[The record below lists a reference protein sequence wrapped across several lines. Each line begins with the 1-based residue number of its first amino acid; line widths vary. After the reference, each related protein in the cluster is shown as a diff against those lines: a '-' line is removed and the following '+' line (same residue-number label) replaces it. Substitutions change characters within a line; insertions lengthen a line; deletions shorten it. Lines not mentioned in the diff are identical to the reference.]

1 MPEAPLPNPAPPN
14 QESLDELCRLLRFA
28 QGEFAL
34 IVVECNSTHQQQEL
48 VGQLRQQCPIPFDEL
63 TLAANTTT
71 LFTTIRDAI
80 GDPPPAALMVYGL
93 EGTPDLEPLL
103 MATNQIREE
112 FRQFPFP
119 LVLWV
124 TEGGLKQLIR
134 TAPDFYTWANAVTFQ
149 TPVEYFIDF
158 LDEVIRDVWQQVC
171 QSRENRFLSNAE
183 LGLIPGS
190 LRCRELST
198 SLAVLAAQQVAL
210 SPEQSAALE
219 FVQGRIADQNTPV
232 ARDHYERSLA
242 QWQALVEGH
251 GPESSPTWH
260 ETIGYV
266 QFYLG
271 LWWGNYAVRHQK
283 EFAAACTQA
292 CDYCQA
298 AVQTF
303 EAANRPELAAKYIN
317 YWALALH
324 RLERWDELAT
334 VATQALAWHTAQQ
347 DKFRAARARGFL
359 AEVAIHNQDWL
370 TAQTQAET
378 ALELI
383 QPVADIAP
391 PVSPNGDAPS
401 SQVACDTVAFYAWV
415 NSFHR
420 SWYLFSLGKAQLGQ
434 GHIESAL
441 QTLEQARAVTQP
453 EYDPRLFS
461 DVLEQLRQGY
471 YQQGNYLKAFETRRY
486 KEAIESRFNF
496 RAFVGAGRLQ
506 PKQQVTNP
514 ALPGAEASQDLIAAS
529 GRKPDVQRLVARL
542 AQDEFVL
549 TIIYGPSGVGKSSL
563 LEAGVVPAL
572 KQQRFDNRRVVPVRL
587 RRYGNWRAELLQ
599 AISASEGRVSP
610 GDSNSPQGW
619 GAGGAAQIPAP
630 EATPSHPEDHP
641 TPSPVAPPPEPPA
654 QVEPLLA
661 ALRQQ
666 TQRNR
671 VMVLIFDQFEEFFF
685 ACDQTTDRRCFYHF
699 LRDCLTMPF
708 VKVVLSLREDYIHYL
723 LEWGRLTTLDMV
735 DDNILDKKW
744 LYYLGNFSPAD
755 AQTVIHDLTAL
766 TPYSPEPELVQQV
779 VQDLAG
785 KTGEVRPIELQI
797 VGAQLQAG
805 HLTTLQQYRH
815 QSEAK
820 DVLVQQYLRDVVQE
834 CGPEANQQLADVLLY
849 LLTDEKGTRPLK
861 TRADLA
867 EDLQTLTHHTEVNET
882 AFDLV
887 LQILTQSGLVQQLP
901 ASPADQY
908 QLVHDYLAAFIRSTQ
923 QPLMAQLEQER
934 QKRQAAEKQRAEE
947 QQKRLAAERKQ
958 LRQTQLAAV
967 GLGALAIFAAGA
979 GGFAWRQWQK
989 AARGEV
995 NAKFLAESLAMEAYL
1010 ESGLEQQAVT
1020 QAVKTGQALQSEA
1033 AHYLEPANRFRAIS
1047 SIRDVLYEV
1056 KEQERL
1062 IGHSNWVYSVAF
1074 SPDGETIATASAD
1087 QTVKLWNRQGEE
1099 LQTLQGHSSWVYS
1112 VAFSPDG
1119 QTLATAS
1126 ADPTVK
1132 LWNLRGE
1139 ELQTLQGHN
1148 DAVLSVAFSPNGQT
1162 LATASSDQTV
1172 KLWNRLGEEL
1182 QTLQGHNDA
1191 VLSVAFS
1198 PDGQTLATASSDQT
1212 VKLWNRLGEELQ
1224 TLQGHNDAVYSVAFS
1239 PDGETVAT
1247 ASWDNTVKLWNR
1259 QGKELTTLLGH
1270 SDVVRSVVFSPIGE
1284 IFATASADQTV
1295 KLWNRQGEELEV
1307 FQGHNSFVNSVSFS
1321 PDGETIATA
1330 SADQTVKLWKRQGEG
1345 LTILLDYGDGVMSD
1359 GVMSVAFSPDGE
1371 TIATI
1376 NENQPVKLWNRQGDE
1391 LQTLHGHSGVVRSV
1405 VFSLDG
1411 EMIATASADQTAK
1424 LWNRQGEE
1432 LQTLQG
1438 HSASINEV
1446 AFSPDGETIATASAD
1461 QTVKLWNRQGEE
1473 LQTLQSHNSFINS
1486 VAFSPDGETIATAS
1500 ADQTVKLWNRQGEEL
1515 QTLQG
1520 HSAPIN
1526 SVTFSSDGEIIA
1538 TASAD
1543 QTAKLWNRQGEELQ
1557 TLQGHSSFVNSVTF
1571 SPDGEIIA
1579 TASADQ
1585 TAKLWNRQ
1593 GEELQT
1599 LHGHT
1604 ATVSKVAFSPDGETL
1619 ATASGDS
1626 TVKLWNFQLEDLIAR
1641 GCNWLDTYLV
1651 KQSPELL
1658 MDLAV
1663 CQQQNP
1669 ALMIEAAPMLVQRGE
1684 ELARE
1689 GKDQQAIELFQQ
1701 AINWNDSFD
1710 FDPRQKARDVSTA
1723 QALVVEGETLAKDG
1737 DLGSAAQKLAEAKEL
1752 DASLDFEPESR
1763 AKEVAVNYLINEGS
1777 RLINSGDIDGAV
1789 RAYQKADAFGMEGG
1803 IVTHCD
1809 WNQLVLGWQH
1819 LQPGRKSDVRLRQ
1832 GRCPGSR

>member
-1 MPEAPLPNPAPPN
+1 
-14 QESLDELCRLLRFA
+14 
-28 QGEFAL
+28 
-34 IVVECNSTHQQQEL
+34 
-48 VGQLRQQCPIPFDEL
+48 
-63 TLAANTTT
+63 
-71 LFTTIRDAI
+71 
-80 GDPPPAALMVYGL
+80 
-93 EGTPDLEPLL
+93 
-103 MATNQIREE
+103 
-112 FRQFPFP
+112 
-119 LVLWV
+119 
-124 TEGGLKQLIR
+124 
-134 TAPDFYTWANAVTFQ
+134 
-149 TPVEYFIDF
+149 
-158 LDEVIRDVWQQVC
+158 
-171 QSRENRFLSNAE
+171 
-183 LGLIPGS
+183 
-190 LRCRELST
+190 
-198 SLAVLAAQQVAL
+198 
-210 SPEQSAALE
+210 
-219 FVQGRIADQNTPV
+219 
-232 ARDHYERSLA
+232 
-242 QWQALVEGH
+242 
-251 GPESSPTWH
+251 
-260 ETIGYV
+260 
-266 QFYLG
+266 
-271 LWWGNYAVRHQK
+271 
-283 EFAAACTQA
+283 
-292 CDYCQA
+292 
-298 AVQTF
+298 
-303 EAANRPELAAKYIN
+303 
-317 YWALALH
+317 
-324 RLERWDELAT
+324 LAT

-383 QPVADIAP
+383 QPVADIAS

-434 GHIESAL
+434 GHIESAI
-441 QTLEQARAVTQP
+441 QSLEQAVAVTKP
-453 EYDPRLFS
+453 EYDPKLFS
-461 DVLEQLRQGY
+461 DVLEQLHQGY
-471 YQQGNYLKAFETRRY
+471 YQQGDYLKAFETRRY

-542 AQDEFVL
+542 AQVEFVL

-619 GAGGAAQIPAP
+619 GGGGAAQIPAP
-630 EATPSHPEDHP
+630 EATPSQTEDHP

-901 ASPADQY
+901 AAPDDQY

-1047 SIRDVLYEV
+1047 SIREVLYGV

-1062 IGHSNWVYSVAF
+1062 IGHSNGVTAVAF
-1074 SPDGETIATASAD
+1074 SPDGETLATASQD
-1087 QTVKLWNRQGEE
+1087 NTVKLWNRQGED
-1099 LQTLQGHSSWVYS
+1099 LQTLTGHSDEVYSVVFSPDGETLATASEDSTVKLWSQQGEALQTLSGHSAGVTS

-1126 ADPTVK
+1126 RDKTVK
-1132 LWNLRGE
+1132 LWNRQGE
-1139 ELQTLQGHN
+1139 AIQTLQGHSNEVYNVAFSPDGETLATASTDNTAKLWNRQGEVLQTLQGHSN
-1148 DAVLSVAFSPNGQT
+1148 VVADVAFSPDGET
-1162 LATASSDQTV
+1162 LATASTDNTV
-1172 KLWNRLGEEL
+1172 KLWNRQGEVL
-1182 QTLQGHNDA
+1182 QTLQGHSNPVNA
-1191 VLSVAFS
+1191 VAFSPDGETLATATTNRAVKLWNLQGEELRTLIEPSAYFSFMPGHALIYSLAFS
-1198 PDGQTLATASSDQT
+1198 PDGQTLATASGDNT
-1212 VKLWNRLGEELQ
+1212 VKLWNLQGEELQ
-1224 TLQGHNDAVYSVAFS
+1224 TLTGDIGRIYSVAFN
-1239 PDGETVAT
+1239 PDGETLAT

-1259 QGKELTTLLGH
+1259 QG
-1270 SDVVRSVVFSPIGE
+1270 
-1284 IFATASADQTV
+1284 
-1295 KLWNRQGEELEV
+1295 EV
-1307 FQGHNSFVNSVSFS
+1307 
-1321 PDGETIATA
+1321 
-1330 SADQTVKLWKRQGEG
+1330 
-1345 LTILLDYGDGVMSD
+1345 
-1359 GVMSVAFSPDGE
+1359 
-1371 TIATI
+1371 
-1376 NENQPVKLWNRQGDE
+1376 
-1391 LQTLHGHSGVVRSV
+1391 
-1405 VFSLDG
+1405 
-1411 EMIATASADQTAK
+1411 
-1424 LWNRQGEE
+1424 

-1438 HSASINEV
+1438 HSN
-1446 AFSPDGETIATASAD
+1446 P
-1461 QTVKLWNRQGEE
+1461 
-1473 LQTLQSHNSFINS
+1473 
-1486 VAFSPDGETIATAS
+1486 
-1500 ADQTVKLWNRQGEEL
+1500 
-1515 QTLQG
+1515 
-1520 HSAPIN
+1520 
-1526 SVTFSSDGEIIA
+1526 
-1538 TASAD
+1538 
-1543 QTAKLWNRQGEELQ
+1543 
-1557 TLQGHSSFVNSVTF
+1557 VN
-1571 SPDGEIIA
+1571 A
-1579 TASADQ
+1579 
-1585 TAKLWNRQ
+1585 
-1593 GEELQT
+1593 
-1599 LHGHT
+1599 
-1604 ATVSKVAFSPDGETL
+1604 VAFSPDGETL
-1619 ATASGDS
+1619 ATASRDNTAKLWNRQGEVLQTLQGHSDAVNAVAFNPDGETLATASEDNTVKLWNRQGEVLQTLQGHSDAVRAVAFSPDGETLATASWDNTVKLWNRQGEVLQTLQGHSAVVNAMAFSPDGKTLATTSDDNTVKLWNRQGEALHTLQGHSSSVWAVAFSPDGETLATVGYDNTAKLWSKDGEELQTLTGHRDS
-1626 TVKLWNFQLEDLIAR
+1626 VLSVAFSPDGETLATASADQTVKLWNFDLEELIAR
-1641 GCNWLDTYLV
+1641 GCDWLDTYLV

-1658 MDLAV
+1658 MELAV

-1669 ALMIEAAPMLVQRGE
+1669 ALLVEAAPMLVQRGE
-1684 ELARE
+1684 ELARQ

-1701 AINWNDSFD
+1701 AIDWDNRLD
-1710 FDPRQKARDVSTA
+1710 FDPRQKADA
-1723 QALVVEGETLAKDG
+1723 HALVTEGETLAREG
-1737 DLGSAAQKLAEAKEL
+1737 EIALATQKLAEAKEL

-1777 RLINSGDIDGAV
+1777 RLINNGDIDGAV
-1789 RAYQKADAFGMEGG
+1789 RAYQKADAFGMEGSCDS
-1803 IVTHCD
+1803 CD
-1809 WNQLVLGWQH
+1809 WNTLCWFGSTYNQAEKVMFACDKAVALAPDDDDIIDSRGLARALTGDTEGAIADFKFFIESTNYEEARAQRQAWVEALERGENPFTPEVLEE
-1819 LQPGRKSDVRLRQ
+1819 LRNQ
-1832 GRCPGSR
+1832 